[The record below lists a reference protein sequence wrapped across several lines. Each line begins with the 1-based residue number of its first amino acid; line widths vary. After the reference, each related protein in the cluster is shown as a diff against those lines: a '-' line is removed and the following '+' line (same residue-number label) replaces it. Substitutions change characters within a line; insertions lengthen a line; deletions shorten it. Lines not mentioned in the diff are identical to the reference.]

1 MAFGSKPPVI
11 ITFARVRIFSFF
23 SAISFL
29 QLNQHQVFIPVF
41 ILHASGEVNAKHT
54 MSSRVVL
61 VCSYLRI
68 STLTT
73 PFECPMQ
80 AETLKDVAH
89 YSGSIF
95 FYCAG
100 VANYILEWYNI
111 GVTPAKRREERVEAF
126 RRADLDYQVN
136 INLFDEG
143 FDCPDVEYIQMAR
156 PTLSLAKYLQ
166 MVGRGLRI
174 NHENRKKVCM
184 IIDNVGNY
192 RKFGLPDQ
200 ERNWPA
206 MFVGLRVSTE
216 DIILKPMYSSS
227 RISWATMSPFRI
239 WTSIGGY
246 SPGRVRW

>member
-1 MAFGSKPPVI
+1 MWRIQAPSSFIVQEWQI
-11 ITFARVRIFSFF
+11 I
-23 SAISFL
+23 
-29 QLNQHQVFIPVF
+29 
-41 ILHASGEVNAKHT
+41 
-54 MSSRVVL
+54 
-61 VCSYLRI
+61 CSNGI
-68 STLTT
+68 T
-73 PFECPMQ
+73 
-80 AETLKDVAH
+80 
-89 YSGSIF
+89 
-95 FYCAG
+95 
-100 VANYILEWYNI
+100 I

-239 WTSIGGY
+239 WTSIGVY